1 MKKFGIYSIALAA
14 LALVASCKPE
24 KKPGIIDIEGLANG
38 FYISEVGQDLKAEN
52 AMDQGKNEVDQ
63 SERAGMYEIYL
74 VLEAGKTYQFT
85 NKKGSNADIFG
96 AELEYGETAINT
108 DNVEIAG
115 YKGSLVAD
123 GSFQVNTTD
132 LYHIVLDF
140 NEDGNLSDVGGAQC
154 ILVPVE
160 WGLAGTINSWGF
172 LAGERKDLT
181 WSWKGVELIASAE
194 FKFKHNDCWKINLD
208 IANLVKANTNLGAN
222 CIVGGDNIKPE
233 EAGIYDITL
242 TYVGGTS
249 PATADRFT
257 YTLTK
262 VGESSAKDYSKCE
275 LELVGAAVLDGVAD
289 PSSWNWGNVV
299 SLGTPSVPTGESKV
313 YTWRIYDVNLSA
325 TGGFKV
331 RTINAEASGDIPGF
345 DFGVDGKDITVPADG
360 KYDIVFS
367 IDAATEERTFSCVAP
382 TTELIEVVAY
392 VTGWENPVYVWTW
405 NNAPELVGSFQPC
418 KPQEDGAVKFAF
430 RKNADYPTPGG
441 CLVNGAGWGNGQTGD
456 MDFSASGTYT
466 VAGNGAE
473 KVEAVKK

>member
-1 MKKFGIYSIALAA
+1 MKKIGIYSIALAT

-24 KKPGIIDIEGLANG
+24 KKPGIVDIEGLANG

-52 AMDQGKNEVDQ
+52 AMDQGINEVDQ
-63 SERAGMYEIYL
+63 TARTGMYEIYL
-74 VLEAGKTYQFT
+74 VLEEGKTYQFT
-85 NKKGSNADIFG
+85 NKKGSNADTYG
-96 AELEYGETAINT
+96 AKLEYGETAINT
-108 DNVEIAG
+108 DNTEIAG

-160 WGLAGTINSWGF
+160 WGLAGSINSWGF
-172 LAGERKDLT
+172 LAGERNDLT
-181 WSWKGVELIASAE
+181 WSWKGIELIAGAE

-222 CIVGGDNIKPE
+222 CIVGGANITPE
-233 EAGIYDITL
+233 EPGIYDVTL
-242 TYVGGTS
+242 TYVGGES
-249 PATADRFT
+249 PATADRFS

-262 VGESSAKDYSKCE
+262 VGESSARIYTNCE
-275 LELVGAAVLDGVAD
+275 LEIVGDAVLGGEPDTVWDG
-289 PSSWNWGNVV
+289 WGTVI
-299 SLGTPSVPTGESKV
+299 SLGTPSVPTDGKV

-325 TGGFKV
+325 AGGFKI
-331 RTINAEASGDIPGF
+331 RTINAAESGGIPGF
-345 DFGVDGKDITVPADG
+345 DFGVDGNNITVPADG

-405 NNAPELVGSFQPC
+405 DNAPELVGSFQPC

-430 RKNADYPTPGG
+430 RKNAEYPTPGG
-441 CLVNGAGWGNGQTGD
+441 CLVNGAGWGNGQTYD

-473 KVEAVKK
+473 KVDAVKK

>member
-1 MKKFGIYSIALAA
+1 MKKIGIYSIALAA

-52 AMDQGKNEVDQ
+52 AMDQGINEVDQ
-63 SERAGMYEIYL
+63 KERAGMYEIYL

-85 NKKGSNADIFG
+85 NKKGSNADIYG
-96 AELEYGETAINT
+96 AELDYGEAAIAT
-108 DNVEIAG
+108 DYVEIAG

-160 WGLAGTINSWGF
+160 WGIAGSINSWGF

-181 WSWKGVELIASAE
+181 WSWKGIELGAGAE
-194 FKFKHNDCWKINLD
+194 FKFKHNNCWKINLD
-208 IANLVKANTNLGAN
+208 IASLVKANTNLGAD
-222 CIVGGDNIKPE
+222 CIVGGANIKPE
-233 EAGIYDITL
+233 EPGIYDITL
-242 TYVGGTS
+242 TYVGGKS

-257 YTLTK
+257 YTVTK
-262 VGESSAKDYSKCE
+262 VGESSAKDYSNCE
-275 LELVGAAVLDGVAD
+275 LEIVGDAVLGGVAD
-289 PSSWNWGNVV
+289 PSTWGWGHVY

-313 YTWRIYDVNLSA
+313 YTWRAYDVELSA
-325 TGGFKV
+325 AGGFKV

-345 DFGVDGKDITVPADG
+345 DFGVDGQNITVPTDG

-382 TTELIEVVAY
+382 NTELIEVVAY
-392 VTGWENPVYVWTW
+392 VTGWENPVYAWTW
-405 NNAPELVGSFQPC
+405 NNAEELVGSFQPC
-418 KPQEDGAVKFAF
+418 KPQEDGSVKFAF
-430 RKNADYPTPGG
+430 RKNDAYPTPGG
-441 CLVNGAGWGNGQTGD
+441 CLVNGASWGNGQTKD
-456 MDFSASGTYT
+456 IDFSASGSYT
-466 VAGNGAE
+466 VTGNGAE
-473 KVEAVKK
+473 KVDAVKR

>member
-1 MKKFGIYSIALAA
+1 MKKIGIYSLALAA

-24 KKPGIIDIEGLANG
+24 KKPGIVDIEGLANG

-52 AMDQGKNEVDQ
+52 AMDQGINEVDQ
-63 SERAGMYEIYL
+63 SARAGMYEIYL
-74 VLEAGKTYQFT
+74 VLEQGKTYQFT

-108 DNVEIAG
+108 DNTEIAG
-115 YKGSLVAD
+115 YKGSLVAE

-140 NEDGNLSDVGGAQC
+140 NEDGNLTDVGGAQC

-160 WGLAGTINSWGF
+160 WGLAGSINSWGF

-181 WSWKGVELIASAE
+181 WSWKNVELGAGAE

-208 IANLVKANTNLGAN
+208 IANLVKANTNLGAD
-222 CIVGGDNIKPE
+222 CIVGGENIKPE
-233 EAGIYDITL
+233 EAGIYDVTL
-242 TYVGGTS
+242 TYVGGAS

-262 VGESSAKDYSKCE
+262 VGESTAKDYSKCE
-275 LELVGAAVLDGVAD
+275 IELVGAAVLDGVAD

-331 RTINAEASGDIPGF
+331 RTVNAAESGGIASF
-345 DFGVDGKDITVPADG
+345 DYGVDGKDITVAADG

-367 IDAATEERTFSCVAP
+367 IDAATEEKTFSCVAP

-405 NNAPELVGSFQPC
+405 DNAPELMESFQPC

-430 RKNADYPTPGG
+430 RKNEAYPTPGG
-441 CLVNGAGWGNGQTGD
+441 CLVNGAAWNNGQTTD
-456 MDFSASGTYT
+456 MDLSVSGTYT
-466 VAGNGAE
+466 VTGDGAN
-473 KVEAVKK
+473 KVDAVKK